1 MSTINA
7 QLLIDAAKK
16 GAAVVAGLGTAN
28 EGKFSGGGRIKEL
41 IVLQKGDVVT
51 IPSDAKCQLIP
62 IRGRKDANGNPLTF
76 EGVYAQLERGGQT
89 MAIAIT
95 PGTFSRNFEI
105 VDPETRQGT
114 GARAACS
121 GTAVDE
127 FFSGLDLDD
136 QMHKLYG
143 KPFEVADKKQEW
155 SYNPDFMSKPQKTA
169 VYVLNLK

>member
-16 GAAVVAGLGTAN
+16 GAAVVSNAGTEN
-28 EGKFSGGGRIKEL
+28 EGKFSGGGRVKEL
-41 IVLQKGDVVT
+41 VILQKGDVIT
-51 IPSDAKCQLIP
+51 IPADAKCQNIP

-95 PGTFSRNFEI
+95 PGTFSRSFEV
-105 VDPETRQGT
+105 VDPETRMGT
-114 GARAACS
+114 GTRVSCS
-121 GTAVDE
+121 GTAVDK
-127 FFSGLDLDD
+127 FFEGLDLDD
-136 QMHKLYG
+136 QMHKVYG
-143 KPFEVADKKQEW
+143 LPIEVADKKQEW